1 MAYLLPLITNLMK
14 DPQSKALIMA
24 PTRELA
30 AQIQE
35 AARSLASGQMGS
47 VLLIGGDPMMKQISN
62 LKRNPRLIIG
72 TPGRFNDHLNRR
84 TLKLHEASFLVLDE
98 VDRMLDMGF
107 SEALKT
113 IMPHLAK
120 ERQTFMFSATMAEDI
135 KKLSLTY
142 LKNPQLI
149 SVGSTREP
157 VLKIKQET
165 RHTTANEKFPSLL
178 EELGSREGSVII
190 FVKTKHGADRL
201 AVKLSQQKHPASA
214 IHGDLKQRKRDSVI
228 QDFRKLKT
236 RIMVATDVAA
246 RGLDIP
252 HIMHVINYDLPQCP
266 EDYIHRVG
274 RTGRAGMEGFA
285 LSFIAPE
292 DNIKWRRIHNLINN
306 KNEPQGDSRSD
317 NPSHKRK
324 KKPRPFD
331 SDKKSRSFGEKKQRA
346 FDSDKKARPF
356 DSEKPRPFDPDRKPR
371 PLGSDKK
378 ARPFDSEK
386 PRPFDPDRKS
396 RPFGSEKKAR
406 PFDSEKPRPFDSD
419 RKPRPFGSEKKA
431 RPFVSA
437 GAIAGKKKPSKNN
450 SWKNQRSAY
459 KG

>member
-1 MAYLLPLITNLMK
+1 MSSFSTFALPSFLEDSLKRLGISTPTPIQEKAIPEGLKGLDILASAQTGTGKTMAYLLPLITNLMK
-14 DPQSKALIMA
+14 DSQSKALIMA

-35 AARSLASGQMGS
+35 EVRSLASGQIGS
-47 VLLIGGDPMMKQISN
+47 ALLIGGAPMMKQISH

-72 TPGRFNDHLNRR
+72 TPGRINDHLNRK
-84 TLKLHEASFLVLDE
+84 TLKLHETSFLVLDE

-113 IMPHLAK
+113 IVPHLAK

-149 SVGSTREP
+149 TIGSTREP

-165 RHTTANEKFPSLL
+165 RHMTANEKFPSLL

-201 AVKLSQQKHPASA
+201 ATKLSQQKHLASA

-292 DNIKWRRIHNLINN
+292 DHIKWRRIHNLINN
-306 KNEPQGDSRSD
+306 KNEPQEGSRT
-317 NPSHKRK
+317 NGPSQKRK

-331 SDKKSRSFGEKKQRA
+331 PEKKSKPFSSNKKT
-346 FDSDKKARPF
+346 K
-356 DSEKPRPFDPDRKPR
+356 
-371 PLGSDKK
+371 
-378 ARPFDSEK
+378 
-386 PRPFDPDRKS
+386 
-396 RPFGSEKKAR
+396 
-406 PFDSEKPRPFDSD
+406 
-419 RKPRPFGSEKKA
+419 
-431 RPFVSA
+431 PFVSA
-437 GAIAGKKKPSKNN
+437 GAIAGKKKSSKNN
-450 SWKNQRSAY
+450 SWKNQKSAY

>member
-1 MAYLLPLITNLMK
+1 MSSFSTFALPSFLENSLKRLGISTPTPIQEKAIPEGLKGLDILASAQTGTGKTMAYLLPLITNLMK
-14 DPQSKALIMA
+14 DPQSKALILA

-35 AARSLASGQMGS
+35 EVRSLASGQIGS
-47 VLLIGGDPMMKQISN
+47 VLLIGGAPMMKQISH

-72 TPGRFNDHLNRR
+72 TPGRINDHLNRK
-84 TLKLHEASFLVLDE
+84 TLRLHETSFLVLDE

-149 SVGSTREP
+149 TIGSTREP

-165 RHTTANEKFPSLL
+165 RHMTANEKFPSLL

-201 AVKLSQQKHPASA
+201 ATKLSQQKHLASA

-292 DNIKWRRIHNLINN
+292 DHIKWRRIHNLINN
-306 KNEPQGDSRSD
+306 KNEPQKDSRT
-317 NPSHKRK
+317 NGPSHKRK

-331 SDKKSRSFGEKKQRA
+331 PEKKSKPFS
-346 FDSDKKARPF
+346 SNKKA
-356 DSEKPRPFDPDRKPR
+356 
-371 PLGSDKK
+371 
-378 ARPFDSEK
+378 
-386 PRPFDPDRKS
+386 KS
-396 RPFGSEKKAR
+396 
-406 PFDSEKPRPFDSD
+406 
-419 RKPRPFGSEKKA
+419 
-431 RPFVSA
+431 FVSA
-437 GAIAGKKKPSKNN
+437 GAIAGKKKSLKNN
-450 SWKNQRSAY
+450 SWKNQKPAY